1 LSRAAQSVKIGGMAN
16 TGFSALLLEEKDGKV
31 SASFPALEDATL
43 PPGDV
48 TVDVT
53 HSTLNYKDGLI
64 LNGLGRLVRKYPHV
78 PGIDFAGTVAA
89 SQSPAYKP
97 GDKVLLTGW
106 RVGELHWGGYAQ
118 KARVKADWLVPM
130 PAGLTSQ
137 RAMAIGTAGFTAM
150 LCVLDLEARGLK
162 RDGGE
167 VLVTGAAG
175 GVGSVAVAIL
185 AKLGYTVAASTGRAV
200 QADYLK
206 SLGASTIVPR
216 AELAVEKPK
225 PLAGERWNYA
235 IDTVGGL
242 VLANVLTGLKYG
254 TAVAACGNAGGIDL
268 NTTVLPFILRGV
280 DLIGVDSVMRS
291 FADRKAAWDRLV
303 RDLPMDKLDAMVTQA
318 GLRDLPALAGQIL
331 KGQVRGRVVVDVAR
345 GV

>member
-1 LSRAAQSVKIGGMAN
+1 M
-16 TGFSALLLEEKDGKV
+16 GFSALLLEEKDGKV
-31 SASFPALEDATL
+31 GVSFPTLEDSAL
-43 PPGDV
+43 PQGDV
-48 TVDVT
+48 LVDVT

-89 SQSPAYKP
+89 SQAAAYKP

-118 KARVKADWLVPM
+118 KARVKSEWLVPM
-130 PAGLTSQ
+130 PAGLTPQ
-137 RAMAIGTAGFTAM
+137 RAMSIGTAGFTAM
-150 LCVLDLEARGLK
+150 LAVLDLEAHGLK

-175 GVGSVAVAIL
+175 GVGSVAVAVL
-185 AKLGYTVAASTGRAV
+185 AKLGYTVAASTGRTD

-225 PLAGERWNYA
+225 PLTGERWNYA

-254 TAVAACGNAGGIDL
+254 TAVAACGNAGGNEL
-268 NTTVLPFILRGV
+268 STTVLPFILRGV
-280 DLIGVDSVMRS
+280 DLIGIDSVMRS
-291 FADRKAAWDRLV
+291 LADRKLAWDRLV
-303 RDLPMDKLDAMVTQA
+303 RDLPMEKLDAMTSTA
-318 GLRDLPALAGQIL
+318 GLRDLPDLAARIL
-331 KGQVRGRVVVDVAR
+331 KGQIRGRVVVDVAR
-345 GV
+345 DT

>member
-1 LSRAAQSVKIGGMAN
+1 MAVN
-16 TGFSALLLEEKDGKV
+16 GLGALLLEEHDGKV
-31 SASFPALEDATL
+31 TASFRTLDESSL

-78 PGIDFAGTVAA
+78 PGIDFAGTVSA

-97 GDKVLLTGW
+97 GDQVILTGW

-118 KARVKADWLVPM
+118 KARVRSDWLVPM
-130 PAGLTSQ
+130 PAGLTPQ

-150 LCVLDLEARGLK
+150 LAVLALEAHGLK
-162 RDGGE
+162 REDGE

-185 AKLGYTVAASTGRAV
+185 AKLGYTVAASTGRV
-200 QADYLK
+200 DQADYLK

-216 AELAVEKPK
+216 EELSADKPK
-225 PLAGERWNYA
+225 PLASERWNHA
-235 IDTVGGL
+235 IDTVGGR
-242 VLANVLTGLKYG
+242 VLANLLPALKYG
-254 TAVAACGNAGGIDL
+254 TAVAACGNAGGVDL
-268 NTTVLPFILRGV
+268 NTSVLPFILRGV
-280 DLIGVDSVMRS
+280 HLIGIDSVMRP

-303 RDLPMDKLDAMVTQA
+303 RDLPMERLDAMTTTA
-318 GLRDLPALAGQIL
+318 TLRDLPDLGARIL
-331 KGQVRGRVVVDVAR
+331 KGQVRGRVVIDVAR
-345 GV
+345 GI